1 MQPLQK
7 QLKRHILSFV
17 PTAKIES
24 TRFRSVAFSKP
35 TAPSSESKDSRQ
47 HNRDRA
53 ASWRNS
59 RGSLDDEESHADRG
73 KTFLSQKEKK
83 RIFFIK
89 QELHSEVDSVNAY
102 VVFAH
107 APPVEEGQASTTTV
121 MDPYEAAKVAIKEA
135 DGSVF
140 NGHSLRVD
148 TAVRGKGKGKAGDV
162 GAVEIAE
169 DPKATVF
176 VGNLDFACKEEDVR
190 AFFEKVMVEER
201 GAPGESKGSGSDD
214 EEDEDGE
221 DEEAEEK
228 TKHGEKVSAGAVLR
242 TAWVKRVRIIRDK
255 DTLLGKGFGYV
266 QFAVRFH
273 SLYSFV
279 THTHM
284 RSFTGPKLRRRN
296 PRTRRVPSQIR

>member
-1 MQPLQK
+1 M
-7 QLKRHILSFV
+7 
-17 PTAKIES
+17 
-24 TRFRSVAFSKP
+24 
-35 TAPSSESKDSRQ
+35 
-47 HNRDRA
+47 
-53 ASWRNS
+53 
-59 RGSLDDEESHADRG
+59 
-73 KTFLSQKEKK
+73 
-83 RIFFIK
+83 
-89 QELHSEVDSVNAY
+89 DSVNAY

-214 EEDEDGE
+214 EEDKDGE

-284 RSFTGPKLRRRN
+284 RSFTGPELRRRN
-296 PRTRRVPSQIR
+296 PRTRRVPSQIRQTQAPRPTLQDPPRRLQTRQALSLQQTLTIINKTRQTGPQPPIHYRARRRTERRSNPRDEDRESVEGGPEEGQVFRRRSRGEAVGEEEGEGVG